1 VSTTTTNEV
10 TLRPL
15 PTSHYSFFDLVRSE
29 WTKIRS
35 VRSTMWTVG
44 LTIILGIGIGAL
56 VCAITRGH
64 WHDMGA
70 FSRQS
75 FDAPA
80 TSLTG
85 LLFAQFT
92 IGVLGVLAISAEYST
107 GTIRAT
113 FSAAP
118 NRLRV
123 FGAKIAVFG
132 VVTFIVAEITTFVA
146 FFLGQFLLSA
156 PATHATLSS
165 PGALRSVFG
174 CGLFLCLL
182 GLMAL
187 GLGTII
193 RHTAGA
199 ISAFVAILLIFPL
212 LAQALPQSLA
222 NNLRRFMPEEIANQ
236 IVTTNRFD
244 HDAGAFSPW
253 VGMLVLAIE
262 VTLLLVIG
270 GSLLQRRDA

>member
-1 VSTTTTNEV
+1 MSTTTTNEV

-15 PTSHYSFFDLVRSE
+15 PTSHCGFFDLVRSE

-146 FFLGQFLLSA
+146 FFLGQFLLSRTRDA
-156 PATHATLSS
+156 RHALEPGS
-165 PGALRSVFG
+165 PS
-174 CGLFLCLL
+174 LCLR
-182 GLMAL
+182 
-187 GLGTII
+187 LGT
-193 RHTAGA
+193 AS
-199 ISAFVAILLIFPL
+199 SA
-212 LAQALPQSLA
+212 SL
-222 NNLRRFMPEEIANQ
+222 
-236 IVTTNRFD
+236 V
-244 HDAGAFSPW
+244 
-253 VGMLVLAIE
+253 
-262 VTLLLVIG
+262 
-270 GSLLQRRDA
+270 